1 MTLRHRQFFYCCC
14 VSLIKFSY
22 CYKFQ
27 VNIMA
32 GSGVIKT
39 FLSKGRKSEI
49 SLSEFCL
56 ISGDWEEL
64 GIPNLARMFLIK
76 GY

>member
-1 MTLRHRQFFYCCC
+1 
-14 VSLIKFSY
+14 
-22 CYKFQ
+22 
-27 VNIMA
+27 MA

-39 FLSKGRKSEI
+39 CLSKGRKSEI